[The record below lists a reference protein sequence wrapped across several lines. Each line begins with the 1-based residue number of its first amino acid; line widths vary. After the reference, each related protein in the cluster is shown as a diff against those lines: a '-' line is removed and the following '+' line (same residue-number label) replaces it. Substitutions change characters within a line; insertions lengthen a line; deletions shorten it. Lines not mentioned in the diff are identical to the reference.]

1 MSAKGHDQT
10 SPSGSSQSLCSF
22 VLAVACPP
30 RMTVRTRA
38 PVSEFLSVERL
49 EFFATGFAEVA

>member
-1 MSAKGHDQT
+1 MLLRYRKVFAV
-10 SPSGSSQSLCSF
+10 F

-38 PVSEFLSVERL
+38 PVSEFLSMERL
-49 EFFATGFAEVA
+49 EFFPTGFAEVA